1 MVVEEVEFA
10 VELAGS
16 DQGHQGLD
24 GVGRQP
30 KMAVGCGCSRT

>member
-30 KMAVGCGCSRT
+30 KMAVGCGWSRT